1 MAVSTKE
8 DTMTREDQ
16 PLIVVGI
23 DGSDESARALEW
35 ATDEAELRGSRLRV
49 VTAWHVPVAVYSSGY
64 TPMVAPSAQE
74 SSEHAAHTIAEGA
87 AAELRERGF
96 DADAVV
102 EYGSAAQALV
112 DASAEADM
120 LVVGSRGHGGFTGLL
135 LGSVSTQ
142 CAHHAQCPVVI
153 VR

>member
-1 MAVSTKE
+1 MTVSTKE
-8 DTMTREDQ
+8 DTMTREDL

-35 ATDEAELRGSRLRV
+35 AAEEAELRGTRMRV
-49 VTAWHVPVAVYSSGY
+49 VSVWHVPVFVYSSGY
-64 TPMVAPSAQE
+64 TPMGSPSAEE

-87 AAELRERGF
+87 AAELRDRGL
-96 DADAVV
+96 DADAIV
-102 EYGSAAQALV
+102 EYGSAAENLIE
-112 DASAEADM
+112 ASAEADM

-142 CAHHAQCPVVI
+142 CAQHAQCPVVI